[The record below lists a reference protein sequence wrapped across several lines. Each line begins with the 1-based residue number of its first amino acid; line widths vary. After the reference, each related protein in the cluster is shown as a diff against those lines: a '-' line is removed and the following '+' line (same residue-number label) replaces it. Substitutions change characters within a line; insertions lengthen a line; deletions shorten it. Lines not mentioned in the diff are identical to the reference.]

1 MHVQNGARHGRHGS
15 ELGRWKIVGPRV
27 DCALRW
33 PGRLPLSKPVRSQ
46 LTRRTLPTTI
56 SPDIA
61 LGTFTEIATVGLL
74 DHDVNEGRPPIA
86 WANAKVAALSIHIS
100 GVWTMNR

>member
-1 MHVQNGARHGRHGS
+1 MVLTAGS
-15 ELGRWKIVGPRV
+15 YKRGSRKVVGPRV